1 MGRNISN
8 FKSVPLLENIL
19 FLFFYF
25 LNFPTYF
32 FFAIIESYSNNK
44 KLKQNDLETMHTEV
58 HTCRLRT
65 PTCLSSNPAFV
76 SPPLMIDR
84 VRRFLRAIVST
95 SVQRGKY
102 CITVKFVV
110 GVKEIKQDPAG
121 KRLHIL

>member
-44 KLKQNDLETMHTEV
+44 KLKQKTN
-58 HTCRLRT
+58 
-65 PTCLSSNPAFV
+65 SNIA
-76 SPPLMIDR
+76 LMKFCYS
-84 VRRFLRAIVST
+84 FLYINHYSE
-95 SVQRGKY
+95 Y
-102 CITVKFVV
+102 
-110 GVKEIKQDPAG
+110 
-121 KRLHIL
+121 